1 MNENINIVPSKIYNL
16 KNTSKMKYRP
26 NSSKIPEK
34 RNMVRVLSAGNIND
48 SNYSKNLNIYKNY
61 YILPSLN
68 NNNNSSVIIK
78 RKNKNNSMY
87 SKGNKNKNEY
97 KIELEKL
104 YDQNVFYKKTIKKL
118 QSEINELKI
127 ESIDKQNILNSM
139 NQEIENLIN
148 EGKNKASSIITE
160 STPISEQGKYS
171 LIKKMRNQIKETEL
185 GLNNEIL
192 KNKNLKK
199 NLKYTRHK
207 ELELEKKIF
216 DEQKEKISLL
226 IDNSMKLKYKQDKE
240 LMKSKLLDTNIQ
252 TQKNIIYNFEQK
264 YKKLKDEEILLQNE
278 IIKYENILNKTNNRV
293 KVIKLKQI
301 SLKEKNNILNKE
313 KKEFMDKNKDKNYSL
328 EELKQKLSKTKNEY
342 NYCKL
347 KNQKTTEKLNSIK
360 KNFNFSLEQYKRIED
375 KIPKV
380 QEEEFEKHKINN
392 MRKSNQINSE
402 EYIEKLKKIYQENKE
417 KENELEQNLFLYQ
430 RAIQKMNNGENVN
443 IEEIRNNIIKIIE
456 KNYGLDKLKENNI
469 NDENINNDINNNDNM

>member
-1 MNENINIVPSKIYNL
+1 MNENINIGPSKVYNL
-16 KNTSKMKYRP
+16 KN
-26 NSSKIPEK
+26 SSKIKNRPYSSKVSEK
-34 RNMVRVLSAGNIND
+34 RNMIRVLSAGNIND
-48 SNYSKNLNIYKNY
+48 SNYTKNLSIYRNY

-68 NNNNSSVIIK
+68 NNNNSTIIIK
-78 RKNKNNSMY
+78 RKNKNKSMY
-87 SKGNKNKNEY
+87 SKENKNKY

-104 YDQNVFYKKTIKKL
+104 YDQNVFYKKTIKQL

-139 NQEIENLIN
+139 NKEIENLIN
-148 EGKNKASSIITE
+148 EGKNQPSSVITE
-160 STPISEQGKYS
+160 SVPFSEQGKYS

-185 GLNNEIL
+185 GLNNEIA

-199 NLKYTRHK
+199 NLKYTRYK
-207 ELELEKKIF
+207 ELELEKKII
-216 DEQKEKISLL
+216 DEQNEKISIL
-226 IDNSMKLKYKQDKE
+226 IDNSIELKYKQDNE
-240 LMKSKLLDTNIQ
+240 LMKNKILDANIKN
-252 TQKNIIYNFEQK
+252 QKNIIYNFEQK
-264 YKKLKDEEILLQNE
+264 YKRLKDEEIFLQNE

-313 KKEFMDKNKDKNYSL
+313 KKEFMNKNKDQNYSL
-328 EELKQKLSKTKNEY
+328 EELKQKLSKTKSEY

-360 KNFNFSLEQYKRIED
+360 KNFNFSLEQYKRIEN

-380 QEEEFEKHKINN
+380 QEEEFEMHKINS
-392 MRKSNQINSE
+392 MGKSNQINNE

-430 RAIQKMNNGENVN
+430 GAIQKMNNGENVN

-456 KNYGLDKLKENNI
+456 KNYGPDKLKENNI
-469 NDENINNDINNNDNM
+469 NVENNNNDIHKNEDSQ

>member
-68 NNNNSSVIIK
+68 NNNSSVIIK

-87 SKGNKNKNEY
+87 SKGNRNKNQY

-171 LIKKMRNQIKETEL
+171 LIKKMRNQIKETEF
-185 GLNNEIL
+185 GLNNEII

-199 NLKYTRHK
+199 NLKYTKHK

-216 DEQKEKISLL
+216 DEQKEKISSL
-226 IDNSMKLKYKQDKE
+226 INNSMELKYMQDKE
-240 LMKSKLLDTNIQ
+240 LMKSRLLDTNIQ
-252 TQKNIIYNFEQK
+252 TQKKLIYNFEQK
-264 YKKLKDEEILLQNE
+264 YKKLKDEELLLQNE
-278 IIKYENILNKTNNRV
+278 ILKYENILNKTNNRV
-293 KVIKLKQI
+293 KAIKLKQI

-313 KKEFMDKNKDKNYSL
+313 KKEFMNKNKDKNYSL

-430 RAIQKMNNGENVN
+430 GAIQKMNNGENVN

-456 KNYGLDKLKENNI
+456 KNYGPDKLKENNI
-469 NDENINNDINNNDNM
+469 NNENINNDIQKNDSM

>member
-68 NNNNSSVIIK
+68 NNNNSSEIIK

-87 SKGNKNKNEY
+87 SKGNKNKNQY

-139 NQEIENLIN
+139 NQEIEDLIN

-160 STPISEQGKYS
+160 NVPFSEQGKYS

-185 GLNNEIL
+185 GLNNEII

-199 NLKYTRHK
+199 NIKYTKHK

-216 DEQKEKISLL
+216 DEQKEKISSL
-226 IDNSMKLKYKQDKE
+226 INNSMELKYMQDKE
-240 LMKSKLLDTNIQ
+240 LMKSRLLDTNIQ
-252 TQKNIIYNFEQK
+252 TQKKLIYNFEQK

-313 KKEFMDKNKDKNYSL
+313 KKEFMNKNKDKNYSL

-360 KNFNFSLEQYKRIED
+360 KNFNFSLEQYKRMED
-375 KIPKV
+375 KIPKM
-380 QEEEFEKHKINN
+380 QEEEFEMHKINN
-392 MRKSNQINSE
+392 MGKSNQINSE
-402 EYIEKLKKIYQENKE
+402 EYIEQLKKIYQENKE

-430 RAIQKMNNGENVN
+430 GAIQKMNNGENVN

-469 NDENINNDINNNDNM
+469 NNENINNDIQKNDSL

>member
-1 MNENINIVPSKIYNL
+1 
-16 KNTSKMKYRP
+16 
-26 NSSKIPEK
+26 
-34 RNMVRVLSAGNIND
+34 
-48 SNYSKNLNIYKNY
+48 
-61 YILPSLN
+61 
-68 NNNNSSVIIK
+68 
-78 RKNKNNSMY
+78 MY
-87 SKGNKNKNEY
+87 SKGNKNKSQY

-104 YDQNVFYKKTIKKL
+104 YDQNVYYKKTIKKL

-127 ESIDKQNILNSM
+127 ESLDKQNILNSI
-139 NQEIENLIN
+139 NQEIEDLIN

-160 STPISEQGKYS
+160 NVPFSEQGKYS

-199 NLKYTRHK
+199 NLKYTRYK

-226 IDNSMKLKYKQDKE
+226 IDNSMELKNKQDKE

-301 SLKEKNNILNKE
+301 S
-313 KKEFMDKNKDKNYSL
+313 
-328 EELKQKLSKTKNEY
+328 
-342 NYCKL
+342 
-347 KNQKTTEKLNSIK
+347 
-360 KNFNFSLEQYKRIED
+360 
-375 KIPKV
+375 
-380 QEEEFEKHKINN
+380 
-392 MRKSNQINSE
+392 
-402 EYIEKLKKIYQENKE
+402 
-417 KENELEQNLFLYQ
+417 
-430 RAIQKMNNGENVN
+430 
-443 IEEIRNNIIKIIE
+443 
-456 KNYGLDKLKENNI
+456 
-469 NDENINNDINNNDNM
+469 

>member
-1 MNENINIVPSKIYNL
+1 MNENINIVPSKAYNL

-26 NSSKIPEK
+26 YSSKISEK

-68 NNNNSSVIIK
+68 NNNSSVIIK
-78 RKNKNNSMY
+78 RKKKNNSMY
-87 SKGNKNKNEY
+87 SKGNRNKNQY

-104 YDQNVFYKKTIKKL
+104 YDQNVYYKKTIKQL
-118 QSEINELKI
+118 QSEIKELKI

-160 STPISEQGKYS
+160 NVPFSDQGKYS

-226 IDNSMKLKYKQDKE
+226 IDNSMELKNKQDKE

-278 IIKYENILNKTNNRV
+278 IIKYENILNQTNNKV
-293 KVIKLKQI
+293 KIIKLKQI

-342 NYCKL
+342 YYYKL

-360 KNFNFSLEQYKRIED
+360 KNYNFSLEQYKRMED
-375 KIPKV
+375 NIPKI

-392 MRKSNQINSE
+392 M
-402 EYIEKLKKIYQENKE
+402 
-417 KENELEQNLFLYQ
+417 
-430 RAIQKMNNGENVN
+430 G
-443 IEEIRNNIIKIIE
+443 
-456 KNYGLDKLKENNI
+456 
-469 NDENINNDINNNDNM
+469 

>member
-87 SKGNKNKNEY
+87 
-97 KIELEKL
+97 
-104 YDQNVFYKKTIKKL
+104 VFYKKTIKKL

-185 GLNNEIL
+185 GLNNEII

-199 NLKYTRHK
+199 NLKYTKHK

-216 DEQKEKISLL
+216 DEQKEKISSL
-226 IDNSMKLKYKQDKE
+226 INNSMELKYMQDKE
-240 LMKSKLLDTNIQ
+240 LMKSRLLDTNIQ
-252 TQKNIIYNFEQK
+252 TQKKLIYNFEQK

-313 KKEFMDKNKDKNYSL
+313 KKEFMNKNKDKNYSL

-360 KNFNFSLEQYKRIED
+360 KNFNFSLEQYKRMED
-375 KIPKV
+375 KIPKM
-380 QEEEFEKHKINN
+380 QEEEFEMHKINN
-392 MRKSNQINSE
+392 MGNSNQINSE

-430 RAIQKMNNGENVN
+430 GAIQKMNNGENVN

-456 KNYGLDKLKENNI
+456 KNYGPDKLKENNI
-469 NDENINNDINNNDNM
+469 NDENINNDINKNDNM

>member
-1 MNENINIVPSKIYNL
+1 MNENINIVPSKAYNL

-26 NSSKIPEK
+26 YSSKISEK

-68 NNNNSSVIIK
+68 NNNSSVIIK

-87 SKGNKNKNEY
+87 SKGNRNKNQY

-104 YDQNVFYKKTIKKL
+104 YDQNVYYKKTIKQL
-118 QSEINELKI
+118 QSEINELKL
-127 ESIDKQNILNSM
+127 ESIDKQNILNSI
-139 NQEIENLIN
+139 NQEIEDLIV

-160 STPISEQGKYS
+160 NEPFSEQGKYS

-226 IDNSMKLKYKQDKE
+226 IDNSMELKYKQDKE

-313 KKEFMDKNKDKNYSL
+313 KKEFMNKNKDKNYSL

-360 KNFNFSLEQYKRIED
+360 KNFNFSLEQYKRMED
-375 KIPKV
+375 KIPKM
-380 QEEEFEKHKINN
+380 QEEEFEMHKINN
-392 MRKSNQINSE
+392 MGNSNQINSE
-402 EYIEKLKKIYQENKE
+402 EYIEKLKKIYQENKK

-430 RAIQKMNNGENVN
+430 GAIQKMNNGENVN

-456 KNYGLDKLKENNI
+456 KNYGPDKLKENNI
-469 NDENINNDINNNDNM
+469 NDENINNDIQKDDNL

>member
-87 SKGNKNKNEY
+87 SKGNKNQY

-185 GLNNEIL
+185 GLNNEII
-192 KNKNLKK
+192 KNKNYMKK
-199 NLKYTRHK
+199 YSQKFQ
-207 ELELEKKIF
+207 IF
-216 DEQKEKISLL
+216 
-226 IDNSMKLKYKQDKE
+226 
-240 LMKSKLLDTNIQ
+240 
-252 TQKNIIYNFEQK
+252 
-264 YKKLKDEEILLQNE
+264 
-278 IIKYENILNKTNNRV
+278 
-293 KVIKLKQI
+293 
-301 SLKEKNNILNKE
+301 
-313 KKEFMDKNKDKNYSL
+313 
-328 EELKQKLSKTKNEY
+328 
-342 NYCKL
+342 
-347 KNQKTTEKLNSIK
+347 
-360 KNFNFSLEQYKRIED
+360 
-375 KIPKV
+375 
-380 QEEEFEKHKINN
+380 
-392 MRKSNQINSE
+392 
-402 EYIEKLKKIYQENKE
+402 
-417 KENELEQNLFLYQ
+417 
-430 RAIQKMNNGENVN
+430 
-443 IEEIRNNIIKIIE
+443 
-456 KNYGLDKLKENNI
+456 
-469 NDENINNDINNNDNM
+469 

>member
-1 MNENINIVPSKIYNL
+1 MNENTNIVPSKAYNL

-26 NSSKIPEK
+26 YSSKISEK

-68 NNNNSSVIIK
+68 NNNSSVIIK

-87 SKGNKNKNEY
+87 SKGNRNKNQY

-104 YDQNVFYKKTIKKL
+104 YDQNVYYKKTIKQL
-118 QSEINELKI
+118 QSEINELKL
-127 ESIDKQNILNSM
+127 ESIDKQNILNSI
-139 NQEIENLIN
+139 NQEIEDLIV

-160 STPISEQGKYS
+160 NEPFSEQGKYS

-199 NLKYTRHK
+199 NIKYTRHK

-226 IDNSMKLKYKQDKE
+226 IDNSMELKYKQDKE

-360 KNFNFSLEQYKRIED
+360 KNFNFSLEQYKRMED
-375 KIPKV
+375 KIPKM
-380 QEEEFEKHKINN
+380 QEEEFEMHKINN
-392 MRKSNQINSE
+392 MGNSNQINSE

-430 RAIQKMNNGENVN
+430 GAIQKMNNGENVN

-469 NDENINNDINNNDNM
+469 NNENINNDIQKNDSM

>member
-16 KNTSKMKYRP
+16 KYSSKMKNRP
-26 NSSKIPEK
+26 YSSKIPEK

-48 SNYSKNLNIYKNY
+48 SNYSKNLNIYKSY

-87 SKGNKNKNEY
+87 SKVNRNKNQY

-104 YDQNVFYKKTIKKL
+104 YDQNVYYKKTIKKL

-127 ESIDKQNILNSM
+127 ESIDKQNILNSI

-148 EGKNKASSIITE
+148 EGKNKANSIITE
-160 STPISEQGKYS
+160 NVPFSEQGKYS

-185 GLNNEIL
+185 GLNNEIV

-199 NLKYTRHK
+199 NLKYTRCK

-278 IIKYENILNKTNNRV
+278 IIKYENILNKTNNKV
-293 KVIKLKQI
+293 KIIKLKQI

-328 EELKQKLSKTKNEY
+328 EELKQKLSKIKNEY
-342 NYCKL
+342 NYYKL

-360 KNFNFSLEQYKRIED
+360 KNFNFSLEQYKRMED
-375 KIPKV
+375 KMPKM

-392 MRKSNQINSE
+392 MGKSNQINSE
-402 EYIEKLKKIYQENKE
+402 EYIEQLKKIYQENKE

-456 KNYGLDKLKENNI
+456 KNYGPDKLKENNI
-469 NDENINNDINNNDNM
+469 NDENINKDIQKNDNL

>member
-1 MNENINIVPSKIYNL
+1 MNENINIAPSKIYNL

-26 NSSKIPEK
+26 NSSKISEK
-34 RNMVRVLSAGNIND
+34 RNMVRVLSAGNISN

-68 NNNNSSVIIK
+68 NNNNSTIIIK
-78 RKNKNNSMY
+78 RKKKNNSMY
-87 SKGNKNKNEY
+87 SKGNKNKNQY

-104 YDQNVFYKKTIKKL
+104 YDQNVYYKKTIKKL

-139 NQEIENLIN
+139 NQEIENIIN
-148 EGKNKASSIITE
+148 EGKNKVSSIITE

-185 GLNNEIL
+185 GLNNEII

-199 NLKYTRHK
+199 NLKYTKQK

-216 DEQKEKISLL
+216 DEQKEKISSL
-226 IDNSMKLKYKQDKE
+226 INNSMELKYKQDKE
-240 LMKSKLLDTNIQ
+240 FMKSKLLDANIQ

-301 SLKEKNNILNKE
+301 SLKEKNTILNKE
-313 KKEFMDKNKDKNYSL
+313 KKEFMNKNKDSNYSL

-360 KNFNFSLEQYKRIED
+360 KNFNFSLEQYKRMED
-375 KIPKV
+375 KIPKM
-380 QEEEFEKHKINN
+380 QEEEFEMHKINN
-392 MRKSNQINSE
+392 LGKNNQINSE

-430 RAIQKMNNGENVN
+430 GAIQKMNNGENVN

-456 KNYGLDKLKENNI
+456 KNYGPDKLKENNI
-469 NDENINNDINNNDNM
+469 NDENINNDINKNDNQ

>member
-1 MNENINIVPSKIYNL
+1 MNENINIVPSKAYNL

-26 NSSKIPEK
+26 YSSKISEK

-68 NNNNSSVIIK
+68 NNNSSVIIK

-87 SKGNKNKNEY
+87 SKGNRNKNQY

-104 YDQNVFYKKTIKKL
+104 YDQNVYYKKTIKQL
-118 QSEINELKI
+118 QSEINELKL
-127 ESIDKQNILNSM
+127 ESIDKQNILNSI
-139 NQEIENLIN
+139 NQEIEDLIV

-160 STPISEQGKYS
+160 NEPFSEQGKYS

-199 NLKYTRHK
+199 NIKYTRHK

-226 IDNSMKLKYKQDKE
+226 IDNSMELKYKQDKE

-392 MRKSNQINSE
+392 MGKSNQINSE

-430 RAIQKMNNGENVN
+430 GAIQKMNNGENVN

-456 KNYGLDKLKENNI
+456 KNYGPDKLKENNI
-469 NDENINNDINNNDNM
+469 NDENINNDIQKNDSL